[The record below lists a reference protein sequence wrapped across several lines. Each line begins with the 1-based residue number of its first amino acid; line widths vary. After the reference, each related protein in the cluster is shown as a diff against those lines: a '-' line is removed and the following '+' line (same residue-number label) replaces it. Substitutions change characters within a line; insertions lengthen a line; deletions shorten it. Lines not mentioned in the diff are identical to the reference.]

1 MTSTPTYYDLMRSI
15 RTRSRQT
22 QQQVADRLATV
33 PSSISKWESGDAIP
47 DAGKLAAYLI
57 AVEASPAEQVA
68 ILHGLALQS
77 AQRSGHDHT

>member
-22 QQQVADRLATV
+22 QQQVGDRLGIV
-33 PSSISKWESGDAIP
+33 PSQVSKWESGATIP
-47 DAGKLAAYLI
+47 GGDQLAAYLI